1 MPTTPPQ
8 IYLDGY
14 WYYTEKGTYTQTNK
28 KILSESISLD
38 STKLRSEGGM
48 NPDTWGFNVVCFT
61 TGSLVSLSGSFIKTT
76 GDTRLAFSGLR
87 SDQHMV
93 YFNNM
98 GPVKAIDRIQTMFRV
113 PVQLGAS
120 EVGG

>member
-1 MPTTPPQ
+1 MTTTPPRV
-8 IYLDGY
+8 YLDGN
-14 WYYTEKGTYTQTNK
+14 WYYTEKGSYTQTNK
-28 KILSESISLD
+28 KILSESISLS

-48 NPDTWGFNVVCFT
+48 NPDTWSLNVICLT
-61 TGSLVSLSGSFIKTT
+61 TANLISLSGSFIKAT

-93 YFNNM
+93 YFDSM
-98 GPVKAIDRIQTMFRV
+98 GPVKALDRVQSMFRV
-113 PVQLGAS
+113 PVKFGAS